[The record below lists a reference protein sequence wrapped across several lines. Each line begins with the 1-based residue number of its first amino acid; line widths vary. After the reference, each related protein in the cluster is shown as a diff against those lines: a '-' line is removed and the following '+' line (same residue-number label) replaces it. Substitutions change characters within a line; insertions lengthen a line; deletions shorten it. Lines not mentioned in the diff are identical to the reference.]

1 MTLLKHKIFG
11 VLLLFSIILSAQETS
26 IYTSEFKDYQKALTL
41 YNNQQYKAAQSLF
54 YDIKYETEDKTLKS
68 DCSYYIANCAVRL
81 NQKNAD
87 DLIEDF
93 VEEKTGI
100 DLKTKAMGSHYFEIE
115 KI

>member
-54 YDIKYETEDKTLKS
+54 YDIKYETEDETLKS
-68 DCSYYIANCAVRL
+68 DKDSYVYGVISSL
-81 NQKNAD
+81 KQK
-87 DLIEDF
+87 
-93 VEEKTGI
+93 I
-100 DLKTKAMGSHYFEIE
+100 DSPKRDK
-115 KI
+115 